1 MWKDAKTLIEE
12 IEHRK
17 NRGNTLEHFKNY
29 IESIGNPHKDIK
41 AIDIAGINGK

>member
-17 NRGNTLEHFKNY
+17 NRGNTLEHLRTIWKVW
-29 IESIGNPHKDIK
+29 ESS
-41 AIDIAGINGK
+41 